1 MRYANG
7 RIPLDQ
13 LVHLGGDHYLPP
25 GTAARWR
32 WLQKT
37 AWEKYGVWLII
48 TPGWNAYRPFDIQV
62 IYKRDMGRLAAAP
75 GYSTHGGLVNGQVVF
90 AIDVSNWAALGWDRF
105 KALCRLAGFAVDFV
119 VPQERWHIGDFN
131 DGWVV
136 PAGFD
141 STPTINKTTTRKRRR
156 NTMIHAAWRDTN
168 GSIAVQCRPGG
179 KVTLI
184 TDFAD
189 WAGMSA
195 GSGAEAAQISNE
207 QMQGL
212 LARYGALTY
221 PRFDTGRD
229 NIPPLVYVPKGNGT
243 IYTLV
248 EGRLRPLTDMAT
260 VQQFLDLGA
269 PSLTLSVGERDNLLK
284 S

>member
-1 MRYANG
+1 MSYANG
-7 RIPLDQ
+7 LIPLHL

-32 WLQKT
+32 WLQRV
-37 AWEKYGVWLII
+37 AYEKYGVWLII
-48 TPGWNAYRPFDIQV
+48 TVGWNAYRPLNIQV
-62 IYKRDMGRLAAAP
+62 AYKRDMGKWAAAP
-75 GYSTHGGLVNGQVVF
+75 GFSTHGGIVRGQTVF

-119 VPQERWHIGDFN
+119 SPQELWHIGDFN
-131 DGWVV
+131 DGWVI

-141 STPTINKTTTRKRRR
+141 TTPAINKTTTRKRRK

-179 KVTLI
+179 KVTWI

-189 WAGMSA
+189 WSGINA
-195 GSGAEAAQISNE
+195 GSGAEAAQVTNE
-207 QMQGL
+207 QMQAL
-212 LARYGALTY
+212 HARYGSLTY
-221 PRFDTGRD
+221 PHFDTGRESL
-229 NIPPLVYVPKGNGT
+229 PPLVYVPKGDGT

-248 EGRLRPLTDMAT
+248 DGRLRYLTDPAT
-260 VQQFLDLGA
+260 VQQLIDKGA
-269 PSLTLSVGERDNLLK
+269 PTLSLSVGERDNLLK